1 MNCAESKELLVVYL
15 EGLLEGAEKQ
25 AVEEHLSTCET
36 CRTELQ
42 GLQTLQQRLVR
53 NGTTLAGTNLEDE
66 VMNRIIREQSV
77 RLKSA
82 RQAGVGLRLRRL
94 LMKSTMAK
102 LAVAAVVVLAVV
114 AALSLWTGTKGV
126 VLADVLA
133 KVERVQA
140 FMYKMT
146 MHMTGPM
153 QNTAIQDANYEAS
166 MLIANEYGM
175 RMDIAMTDS
184 QTGRT
189 TAQQIYMLPA
199 EKRIVML
206 MPQEKKYM
214 RMELDESMFE
224 KMKEQSHDPRTMI
237 KQILAAKYEDLGPS
251 VIDGVE
257 VEGFRTT
264 DPAYGGGTL
273 GDVDVTLWVDT
284 KTWLPVRMDMNL
296 KISEQIRMQGTLHDF
311 QWDVPVP
318 ASEFASIIPADY
330 TPGPG
335 DGIKMPAMTEET
347 AVAGLKLWTS
357 FLDKYPESLSVV
369 TLMQGVQEFQSSETP
384 AALKFREEIKQI
396 EGDEARAQK
405 IVEVMMPL
413 QTLGGFYATLVQG
426 QKDPAYYGKIVTPGD
441 AGQVLLRW
449 KTADNEYRVLFGDL
463 HGETVTAERLAELE
477 ANLPK

>member
-1 MNCAESKELLVVYL
+1 MNCAEYQELLVVYL
-15 EGLLEGAEKQ
+15 EGLLAGAEKQ
-25 AVEEHLSTCET
+25 AVEEHLNACET

-42 GLQTLQQRLVR
+42 GLQTLQQRLAR
-53 NGTTLAGTNLEDE
+53 NGAALAQTNLEDE

-94 LMKSTMAK
+94 IMKSTMAK

-114 AALSLWTGTKGV
+114 AALSLWTGTKEV

-133 KVERVQA
+133 KVEQVQA

-153 QNTAIQDANYEAS
+153 QNTALRDANYEAT

-175 RMDIAMTDS
+175 RMDITMTDPNTG
-184 QTGRT
+184 QTT
-189 TAQQIYMLPA
+189 EQKMYVLPA
-199 EKRIVML
+199 QKMIVQL
-206 MPQEKKYM
+206 LPQMKKYM
-214 RMELDESMFE
+214 RMELDESMFD
-224 KMKEQSHDPRTMI
+224 KVKKQSYDPRMMI
-237 KQILAAKYEDLGPS
+237 KEVLAAQYEDLGKS
-251 VIDGVE
+251 VVDGVE

-264 DPAYGGGTL
+264 DPAYIGGMGE
-273 GDVDVTLWVDT
+273 VDVTLWVDT
-284 KTWLPVRMDMNL
+284 KTWLPVRMDMNM
-296 KISEQIRMQGTLHDF
+296 KVSEQMQMQATLHDF
-311 QWDVPVP
+311 QWDVPV
-318 ASEFASIIPADY
+318 AADEFASVIPADY

-335 DGIKMPAMTEET
+335 DGIKIPAMTEET

-357 FLDKYPESLSVV
+357 FLDKYPESLNIV
-369 TLMQGVQEFQSSETP
+369 TLMQGMQAFQKSETP
-384 AALKFREEIKQI
+384 AALKFREEIQQI
-396 EGDEARAQK
+396 QGDEARGQK
-405 IVEVMMPL
+405 IVEYMMPL
-413 QTLGGFYATLVQG
+413 QMLGGFYMTLVQE
-426 QKDPAYYGKIVTPGD
+426 QKDPAYYGKTVTPGD

-463 HGETVTAERLAELE
+463 HGATVTAEKLAELE